1 MSRGPYKQYEYDPG
15 ISIPKTT
22 NYYRKKRQIEEVEQD
37 LLITVNGNIDSY
49 ENNEVIQSIL
59 KIKSVLIGK
68 TKSYNLT

>member
-1 MSRGPYKQYEYDPG
+1 M
-15 ISIPKTT
+15 
-22 NYYRKKRQIEEVEQD
+22 EQD